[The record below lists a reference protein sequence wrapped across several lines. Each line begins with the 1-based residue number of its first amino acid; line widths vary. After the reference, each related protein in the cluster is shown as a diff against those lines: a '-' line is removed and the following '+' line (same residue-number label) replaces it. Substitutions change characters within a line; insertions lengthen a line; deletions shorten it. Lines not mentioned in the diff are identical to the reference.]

1 MKIDILDHKG
11 KAVGSVESS
20 AFELEVNEDL
30 LAQYI
35 RVFLTNKRQGT
46 SSTKTRAEVSGGGKK
61 PWRQKHTGRSRQGSI
76 RSPIWVHGGVAHG
89 PKPKDWGLKMTG
101 RAKQAVLQMAISDK
115 FKEKKLAIV
124 DNFDIK
130 DHKSKTAINLIAA
143 FGVEGKVLLVWSKL
157 DANLIKGVSNVQ
169 GVTLTDVQLLNPY
182 QVMNSDHILMDKG
195 ALNYLQ
201 GKFK

>member
-20 AFELEVNEDL
+20 AFELEVNDDL

-101 RAKQAVLQMAISDK
+101 RAKQTVLQMAISDK
-115 FKEKKLAIV
+115 FKEKKLVIV
-124 DNFDIK
+124 ENFDIK
-130 DHKSKTAINLIAA
+130 DHKSKTAINLITA